1 MDSIKKGVII
11 LAVTCNLDCSK
22 DLDIVFRGATPK
34 FNFNVC
40 LDTDIIDLD
49 NSHIMFTSGAGK
61 VDKSGTDIV
70 VEQQGVLSCSLTQE
84 ETMSFTANQV
94 NIQILITTKNGQKP
108 VSIIWAIPVSNTLRG
123 DDKW

>member
-1 MDSIKKGVII
+1 MII

-61 VDKSGTDIV
+61 VDKSGVDIV

>member
-1 MDSIKKGVII
+1 M
-11 LAVTCNLDCSK
+11 AVTCDLDCSK
-22 DLDIVFRGATPK
+22 DLDIVFRGTTPK

-49 NSHIMFTSGAGK
+49 NSHIMFTSGSGK
-61 VDKSGTDIV
+61 VDKSGLDITI
-70 VEQQGVLSCSLTQE
+70 EQGALSCSLTQE
-84 ETMSFTANQV
+84 ETMSFTGGQV

-108 VSIIWAIPVSNTLRG
+108 VSTIWAIPVSSTLRG